1 MTGPSHIAL
10 GVSSV
15 WLLRLVPGVVGPLSA
30 TDGSSP
36 GLLVGAAALGAL
48 LPDLD
53 AAHST
58 IKYLR
63 LGTHFQP
70 FRLPARVLSRQFT
83 HRGPL
88 HSLAGLGLLWLW
100 MGLPTLLWI
109 GWQPSLA
116 LALGLVSHLVGD
128 ASTKSGVPL
137 LFPRPGRWHLLP
149 AGWRLTTGSA
159 AEQMVFA
166 GLLLPI
172 LLLLIGLLTPS

>member
-30 TDGSSP
+30 VDGSSP

-53 AAHST
+53 ATHST
-58 IKYLR
+58 VKYLR
-63 LGTHFQP
+63 LGRRFQP
-70 FRLPARVLSRQFT
+70 FRIPAQVLSAQFV

-88 HSLAGLGLLWLW
+88 HSLSGLGLLWLW
-100 MGLPTLLWI
+100 VGLPTLVWV

-116 LALGLVSHLVGD
+116 LALGMASHLVGD

-137 LFPRPGRWHLLP
+137 LYPRTGRWHLLP

-159 AEQMVFA
+159 AEQAVFA
-166 GLLLPI
+166 CLLMPI
-172 LLLLIGLLTPS
+172 LLLMIDLIVSS

>member
-15 WLLRLVPGVVGPLSA
+15 WLLRLVPGVVGPLTA
-30 TDGSSP
+30 VDGSSP
-36 GLLVGAAALGAL
+36 GLLVGAAAFGAL

-58 IKYLR
+58 VKYLR
-63 LGTHFQP
+63 LGRKFQP
-70 FRLPARVLSRQFT
+70 FRVPARILSIRFT

-88 HSLAGLGLLWLW
+88 HSLAGLGLLWVW
-100 MGLPTLLWI
+100 VGLPTLLWI

-116 LALGLVSHLVGD
+116 LALGMLSHLVGD

-137 LFPRPGRWHLLP
+137 LYPRSGRWHLLP
-149 AGWRLTTGSA
+149 AGWRLTTGSD
-159 AEQMVFA
+159 AEQAVFA
-166 GLLLPI
+166 FLLAPV
-172 LLLLIGLLTPS
+172 LLLLFGLLAPA

>member
-10 GVSSV
+10 GVSSI
-15 WLLRLVPGVVGPLSA
+15 WLLRLVPGIVGPLTA
-30 TDGSSP
+30 VDGSSP

-58 IKYLR
+58 VKYLR
-63 LGTHFQP
+63 LGRKFQP
-70 FRLPARVLSRQFT
+70 FRVPARILSSHFT

-88 HSLAGLGLLWLW
+88 HSLAGIGLLWLW
-100 MGLPTLLWI
+100 VGLPTLLWI

-116 LALGLVSHLVGD
+116 LTLGMLSHLVGD

-137 LFPRPGRWHLLP
+137 LYPRTGRCHLLP
-149 AGWRLTTGSA
+149 TGWRLTTGSD
-159 AEQMVFA
+159 AEQAIFA
-166 GLLLPI
+166 FLLAPV
-172 LLLLIGLLTPS
+172 LLLLFRLIAPA

>member
-15 WLLRLVPGVVGPLSA
+15 WLLRLVPGVVGTLSV

-36 GLLVGAAALGAL
+36 GLLVGAAVLGSL

-53 AAHST
+53 ATHST
-58 IKYLR
+58 VKYLR
-63 LGTHFQP
+63 LGARFQP
-70 FRLPARVLSRQFT
+70 FRVPARILSAHFT

-100 MGLPTLLWI
+100 LGLPTLLWL

-116 LALGLVSHLVGD
+116 LMLGMISHLLGD

-137 LFPRPGRWHLLP
+137 LYPRPGRWHLLP
-149 AGWRLTTGSA
+149 PGWRLTTGST
-159 AEQMVFA
+159 AEQAVFA
-166 GLLLPI
+166 CLLLPV
-172 LLLLIGLLTPS
+172 LLLLLGLITQP

>member
-15 WLLRLVPGVVGPLSA
+15 WLLRLVPGVVGSLSV

-36 GLLVGAAALGAL
+36 GLVVGAAILGSL

-58 IKYLR
+58 VKYLK
-63 LGTHFQP
+63 LGARFQP
-70 FRLPARVLSRQFT
+70 FRPLAHVLSAQFM

-100 MGLPTLLWI
+100 LGLPTLVWI
-109 GWQPSLA
+109 GWQPSLS
-116 LALGLVSHLVGD
+116 LALGMVSHLVGD

-137 LFPRPGRWHLLP
+137 LYPRPGRWHLLP
-149 AGWRLTTGSA
+149 VGWRLTIGSA
-159 AEQMVFA
+159 AEQTVFA
-166 GLLLPI
+166 CLLIPVFLLLFGLLFQ
-172 LLLLIGLLTPS
+172 S